1 MTYRITQK
9 MLEAKADYLNKITGS
24 PAAAYRKVRVGAGE
38 AFMATGDSSVKYRYK
53 ANIGNYHISY
63 AYGGA
68 SLHRMSNEAG
78 GVSTPIGHG
87 HVPKRELLNQ
97 MEAYIRGLWDSDQF
111 TGGD

>member
-1 MTYRITQK
+1 MRTRITQA
-9 MLEAKADYLNKITGS
+9 MLEAKADYLNKIMDQ
-24 PAAAYRKVRVGAGE
+24 PATPWRKDKDGK
-38 AFMATGDSSVKYRYK
+38 FK

-87 HVPKRELLNQ
+87 HIPKRQLLNE
-97 MEAYIRGLWDSDQF
+97 MDAYINGLWDSADF
-111 TGGD
+111 TGG

>member
-1 MTYRITQK
+1 MNRITK
-9 MLEAKADYLNKITGS
+9 GMLEAKADYLNTIMGQPVES
-24 PAAAYRKVRVGAGE
+24 YRKEGK
-38 AFMATGDSSVKYRYK
+38 TYK

>member
-9 MLEAKADYLNKITGS
+9 MLEGKADYLNKITGS
-24 PAAAYRKVRVGAGE
+24 PAESYRKDRI
-38 AFMATGDSSVKYRYK
+38 TGKYK

-87 HVPKRELLNQ
+87 HHQARELLNQ